1 MLNTNLEENIQETF
15 IQYLALLYLVKRK
28 GISNILF

>member
-15 IQYLALLYLVKRK
+15 IQYSVLLYLVKK
-28 GISNILF
+28 KEFQIF